1 MSRARPAVHEAVGL
15 SLSMGVVA
23 LAILACGDP
32 AWSMT
37 GTVVDSAGAPVP
49 GAKIVVT
56 CPGRSG
62 PVDTQL
68 TGPKGEVN
76 GGGIPA
82 APPTCT
88 AEISAAGHATKTVP
102 VTDFCYRS
110 TTAGN
115 YGSPCAAGSGK
126 VVLP

>member
-1 MSRARPAVHEAVGL
+1 MRRRPAVLETVGL
-15 SLSMGVVA
+15 FLSIA
-23 LAILACGDP
+23 LVLAAVLACGDP

-37 GTVVDSAGAPVP
+37 GTVVDATGAPVP
-49 GAKIVVT
+49 GAKVVVT
-56 CPGRSG
+56 CPGRAS

-76 GGGIPA
+76 AGGIPA

-126 VVLP
+126 IVLP